1 MNNLTTHIR
10 SLRLH
15 GVQRQPVRDWLASAE
30 LQPASLPP
38 QAILLVR
45 QLRARGG
52 WGSVNAAHHWS
63 EATRASLAQLLQQA
77 ARPAAGV
84 VPEQAP
90 AVLFADTSEML
101 ACLCRDWLAG
111 QTGHWWWRCLYPA
124 GVDAARLYALLL
136 KHCLLL
142 PALLQRLAQQPGLL
156 LPLLLK
162 LPLAHA
168 LRLVQ
173 TLALEYAV
181 SDWPD
186 LPPQQPV
193 PPGKNR
199 PGVAPAPLWQGQI
212 AASLQAA
219 LTPQAEL
226 LLGVALLLAQQPQRL
241 RQPHAGAQI
250 AAWWQAQSAQRRPT
264 AVAAPPP
271 SSPQDRPAALPSLL
285 RADLPALA
293 QRPRW
298 PLARARRDADA
309 RVSQAFRPLAQNLL
323 SQPEAALPQLLQPWL
338 ADGALPAAGLPAA
351 ACPAQIAACC
361 IPGPAAACAC
371 ISAFGGLFYL
381 INSALSLQLYGD
393 FTQPRRPGIALPL
406 WDWLALLGQGLLG
419 DALLADPLWSLL
431 AQLAGRDADTPPG
444 TGHAPPADWQLPA
457 DWLPWQNTPPP
468 ACAALNDWLSWLQ
481 ALLQARLSDALDCPP
496 QQLAR
501 LLCCHRAHIS
511 TSEGRLDVTLRLD
524 ELPIHIRI
532 AGLDRDPGW
541 LPAAGRAVYFHFEP

>member
-1 MNNLTTHIR
+1 MNGPLTRIQQ
-10 SLRLH
+10 LRLL
-15 GVQRQPVRDWLASAE
+15 GAPRQPVQSWLASAE

-199 PGVAPAPLWQGQI
+199 PGRSARATLARADRRITASRAYAAGRIIAGCGAAAGTTAPALAPAPCGR
-212 AASLQAA
+212 ADCRM
-219 LTPQAEL
+219 
-226 LLGVALLLAQQPQRL
+226 V
-241 RQPHAGAQI
+241 AGAKCAT
-250 AAWWQAQSAQRRPT
+250 AANCRGSAS
-264 AVAAPPP
+264 AILAAG
-271 SSPQDRPAALPSLL
+271 SACRLAEPAARRS
-285 RADLPALA
+285 
-293 QRPRW
+293 
-298 PLARARRDADA
+298 ARAGTTAT
-309 RVSQAFRPLAQNLL
+309 L
-323 SQPEAALPQLLQPWL
+323 
-338 ADGALPAAGLPAA
+338 AAGTGAA
-351 ACPAQIAACC
+351 
-361 IPGPAAACAC
+361 
-371 ISAFGGLFYL
+371 
-381 INSALSLQLYGD
+381 
-393 FTQPRRPGIALPL
+393 
-406 WDWLALLGQGLLG
+406 
-419 DALLADPLWSLL
+419 
-431 AQLAGRDADTPPG
+431 
-444 TGHAPPADWQLPA
+444 
-457 DWLPWQNTPPP
+457 
-468 ACAALNDWLSWLQ
+468 
-481 ALLQARLSDALDCPP
+481 
-496 QQLAR
+496 
-501 LLCCHRAHIS
+501 
-511 TSEGRLDVTLRLD
+511 
-524 ELPIHIRI
+524 
-532 AGLDRDPGW
+532 
-541 LPAAGRAVYFHFEP
+541 